1 MKRRYNNIDFL
12 RFIASLGI
20 VMVHVLKNIDFYD
33 MPSQGA
39 YGYISTLFLMRME
52 KFVSL
57 FFLISGFSISCG
69 YYHRVK
75 DGNISMNDFF
85 TKRYRRILPLFAAIV
100 LVEAGYLFVTHNMET
115 IGIIFESVADLTL
128 VYSFL
133 PAASISIV
141 GVGWALGVIFAFY
154 IIYPFIVFCTWTKK
168 RGWISLLVAVFLSY
182 SARTYFSGAGS
193 ITNCNIA
200 MWAQYFIA
208 GVIIYLYIDQISAW
222 IEKSKLLS
230 LGVFVFGFFLA
241 FFVSLDSIFLENVK
255 NLLSW
260 SIVLISALGQDW
272 SMSETRIVK
281 LCSQYSFDIYLL
293 HMMVLRLL
301 QKCHL
306 VSCNG
311 IWGVVADT
319 AMIYLSALL
328 IAYLFSL
335 VLKTMSPMRK
345 RST

>member
-1 MKRRYNNIDFL
+1 MKRRYINIDSL

-33 MPSQGA
+33 MPSQGV
-39 YGYISTLFLMRME
+39 YGYIYALFLMRME

-85 TKRYRRILPLFAAIV
+85 SKRYRRILPLFAAIV
-100 LVEAGYLFVTHNMET
+100 LVEAGYLFVTHNLET
-115 IGIIFESVADLTL
+115 IGIVFESMADLTL

-133 PAASISIV
+133 PASSISIV
-141 GVGWALGVIFAFY
+141 GVGWALDVIFAFY

-168 RGWISLLVAVFLSY
+168 RGWISLFVAVFLSY
-182 SARTYFSGAGS
+182 SARTYFANAGS

-208 GVIIYLYIDQISAW
+208 GVVIYLYIDQIGAW
-222 IEKSKLLS
+222 IDKSKLLS
-230 LGVFVFGFFLA
+230 LGVFAFGFFLA
-241 FFVSLDSIFLENVK
+241 FFVSMDSIFLENVK

-272 SMSETRIVK
+272 SMSNTRIVK

-306 VSCNG
+306 VFYNG
-311 IWGVVADT
+311 ILGGVAYT
-319 AMIYLSALL
+319 AMIYLFALL

-335 VLKTMSPMRK
+335 VLKRMSPMRK